1 MLTGR
6 RRARGVTLIELAVA
20 LTVLALLMFAVL
32 PSVGVWMRNTQVR
45 NTASSIYSGLQ
56 VARNEAIRRN
66 VAVRFSLVSLTDSAV
81 MNNTCALSST
91 GVSWVVSVRDPT
103 SQCQYTPS
111 NVAADANDPMIVD
124 KNAGGQGG
132 RNVVTCSN
140 VADGSASA
148 NTVVFNGF
156 GRVDNATPIGFIDVT
171 NETLSNDYRRFRI
184 EVSAGGALRMCDL
197 AVTSTTDAR
206 YCPSRATACS

>member
-32 PSVGVWMRNTQVR
+32 PSVGVWIRNTQVR

-66 VAVRFSLVSLTDSAV
+66 ATIRFSLVSLTDSRV

-103 SQCQYTPS
+103 SQCQYIPS

-132 RNVVTCSN
+132 RNVVTCAN
-140 VADGSASA
+140 LGDGSAA
-148 NTVVFNGF
+148 ADTVVFNGF
-156 GRVDNATPIGFIDVT
+156 GRVENATPIGIIDIT

-184 EVSAGGALRMCDL
+184 EVSPGGALRMCDL
-197 AVTSTTDAR
+197 AVTATTDAR
-206 YCPSRATACS
+206 FCPSRATACS

>member
-20 LTVLALLMFAVL
+20 LTVVALLLFAVL
-32 PSVGVWMRNTQVR
+32 PSVGVWIRNTQVR
-45 NTASSIYSGLQ
+45 NTASSIYTGMQ

-66 VAVRFSLVSLTDSAV
+66 TAIRFSLVSLTDSAV

-91 GVSWVVSVRDPT
+91 GVSWVVSVRDPS

-111 NVAADANDPMIVD
+111 SVAADANDPMIVD

-132 RNVVTCSN
+132 RNVVTCAN
-140 VADGSASA
+140 LGDGSAA
-148 NTVVFNGF
+148 ADTVVFNGF
-156 GRVDNATPIGFIDVT
+156 GRVENATPIGIIDIT

-184 EVSAGGALRMCDL
+184 EVSPGGAVRMCDL
-197 AVTSTTDAR
+197 AVTATTDAR
-206 YCPSRATACS
+206 FCPTRATACS

>member
-1 MLTGR
+1 MLTSR
-6 RRARGVTLIELAVA
+6 RRARGFTLVELAVA

-32 PSVGVWMRNTQVR
+32 PSVGVWLRNTQVR

-103 SQCQYTPS
+103 SQCQYAPA

-124 KNAGGQGG
+124 KNAGG
-132 RNVVTCSN
+132 
-140 VADGSASA
+140 
-148 NTVVFNGF
+148 
-156 GRVDNATPIGFIDVT
+156 
-171 NETLSNDYRRFRI
+171 
-184 EVSAGGALRMCDL
+184 
-197 AVTSTTDAR
+197 
-206 YCPSRATACS
+206 